1 MKVERKNISEN
12 RLELIIEV
20 SAEEMADYSK
30 IAAQTISENT
40 KIEGF
45 RPGKAPY
52 EIVRARVGDMVILE
66 EASRVA
72 VSKSIDKA
80 ITDNVTEE
88 WVGQPE
94 ITISKLAPENPFE
107 YRALMTLLP
116 SVELGAYKDLNLE
129 QEPITVADEEVEKMI
144 EQLREVRVKEAA
156 VDRSSEN
163 GDKVVADVNLYL
175 DKVPVEGGQAKEVA
189 VILGKD
195 YFVPGFDE
203 QVTGMKANDSRE
215 FFLTY
220 PVDHH
225 QKNLAGK
232 KVEFTV
238 TVKQVYSRE
247 LPEVD
252 TEFVSAFG
260 LKDTDE
266 LKKNII
272 QSIEAEKKS
281 EAANTFERLMLEKI
295 VSNSTLGELPD
306 SLILQEART
315 MMHELEHN
323 VARSG
328 GKFED
333 YLSNIGKTTQQLIS
347 DFRPQAID
355 RVKAA
360 LVLREVIKKENI
372 TVSDSDIDA
381 ELDKL
386 KKQYSHDQKAI
397 ESLSSPAYRRHLST
411 LLLNRQILEK
421 LKEWNTKQPL

>member
-20 SAEEMADYSK
+20 SAEEMANYSK
-30 IAAQTISENT
+30 QAAQTISENT

-52 EIVRARVGDMVILE
+52 EIVQARVGDMVILE

-94 ITISKLAPENPFE
+94 ITITKLAPHNPFE
-107 YRALMTLLP
+107 YKALMTLIP
-116 SVELGAYKDLNLE
+116 SVELGAYKDLNLKLE
-129 QEPITVADEEVEKMI
+129 TVTATDEEVEKMI

-156 VDRSSEN
+156 VDRVSAV
-163 GDKVVADVNLYL
+163 GDKIVADVHLFL
-175 DKVPVEGGQAKEVA
+175 DKVPVEGGQAREVA

-203 QVTGMKANDSRE
+203 QVTGMKADESRE

-220 PVDHH
+220 PADHH

-238 TVKQVYSRE
+238 KVKQVYSRE

-260 LKDTDE
+260 LKDADE

-272 QSIEAEKKS
+272 HSLEEEKKV

-295 VSNSTLGELPD
+295 VTNSTLGELPD
-306 SLILQEART
+306 SLIMQEART

-333 YLSNIGKTTQQLIS
+333 YLSNIGKTTHQLVD

-360 LVLREVIKKENI
+360 LILREIIKAEKI
-372 TVSDSDIDA
+372 TVSEEDINT
-381 ELDKL
+381 ELEKL
-386 KKQYSHDQKAI
+386 KKQYSQDQKAI

-421 LKEWNTKQPL
+421 LKEWNTKQPV